1 MARSAVSSA
10 AGSRVSRN
18 HPWVVWFHKM
28 GSPGYF
34 YQLAG
39 RLLPWTLGATAML
52 FLLGLPWG
60 LAFAPADYQQG
71 DSYRI
76 IFIHVPTAALSLSI
90 YLSMAICGAIFLIW
104 RMKLAAMVAQ
114 ACAPLGA
121 AYTFLSLV
129 TGALWGKPMW
139 GTYWVWDARLTSQL
153 ILLFLYL
160 GVMALREAIEDRDQ
174 GARAAA
180 LLAVVG
186 SINIPIIKYSV
197 EWWHTLHQGATIFKF
212 DRPSMDPAM
221 LWPLLVMLSA
231 FALFAASVVLI
242 RVRSEILARRLE
254 AMALKAA
261 EDGS

>member
-1 MARSAVSSA
+1 MARSATSPAASA
-10 AGSRVSRN
+10 RGFRY
-18 HPWVVWFHKM
+18 HPLVIWFHRL

-34 YQLAG
+34 YDLAG
-39 RLLPWTLGATAML
+39 RLLPWTVTATVVL
-52 FLLGLPWG
+52 FLLGTPWG
-60 LAFAPADYQQG
+60 LAFAPPDYQQG
-71 DSYRI
+71 ESYRI
-76 IFIHVPTAALSLSI
+76 IFVHVPTAALSLSI
-90 YLSMAICGAIFLIW
+90 YVSMALCGAIFLIW
-104 RMKLAAMVAQ
+104 RMKLAAMVAR

-160 GVMALREAIEDRDQ
+160 GVMALQEAIEDREQ
-174 GARAAA
+174 AARAAG

-212 DRPSMDPAM
+212 DRPSIDPAM
-221 LWPLLVMLSA
+221 LWPLLVMLAA
-231 FALFAASVVLI
+231 FGLFAATVVLI
-242 RVRSEILARRLE
+242 QVRGDILARRLE
-254 AMALKAA
+254 AQALRR
-261 EDGS
+261 ST